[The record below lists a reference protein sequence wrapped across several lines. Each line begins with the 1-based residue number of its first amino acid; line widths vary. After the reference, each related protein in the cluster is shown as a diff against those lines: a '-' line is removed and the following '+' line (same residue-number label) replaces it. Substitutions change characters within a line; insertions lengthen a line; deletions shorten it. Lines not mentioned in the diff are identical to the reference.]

1 MPRKKKRNHSRKYLW
16 FCVVFI
22 LFLSIGNQI
31 YAENQENQGAL
42 GERLDGDYA
51 YISETGMVQDSAT
64 SSGTA
69 MRTGT
74 SPWDDAGEADE
85 PGNDTTD
92 LDNTVRSFDNV
103 NYTVYLKNR
112 VREDAPYSFYKT
124 GTLYF
129 EFVVKGTKD
138 QIMYEEESMG
148 WLSSKKEI
156 NYTIKEEERDG
167 EVCQVLAGSY
177 LMEPSENNPAAIG
190 EGYQELTIVLRVLAM
205 ENGQVVQPEYMFWL
219 EDNQE
224 TDYETVTPT
233 EVRVTAAPRYNVQ
246 LKTSESRVKYIDSFD
261 FSTGN
266 ELAANKDMGS
276 TYGRADALGVTVQI
290 MGKTAQHGLRGCEI
304 PTGPIE
310 FDLNLQSEYISTETG
325 ETTNV
330 SESYRPLLWS
340 MEGNKKNSAQQDG
353 RSINGRFDF
362 SSGGAPFNQGTTSND
377 CYNGG
382 TWTGSQK
389 DQTVHIKIENYE
401 IDFSQLP
408 YRDANVNNGYIYYN
422 PETTKDYW
430 DVQTACFSAGEIWIV
445 QPFYDQDGNY
455 VVDQYGTGSFNTT
468 ISDCRLTATGKSGQ
482 QLTTVSDN
490 SNQMFTTDDTKVL
503 AMALELPGTIDQG
516 INYQKYQDLSYGA
529 SLTDG
534 CFDNGK
540 DWIIAGGTLNI
551 QESLKHN
558 TAEGMNTGVGYD
570 DLIKFDDT
578 FFDLEQ
584 VKKGDSAGLDNMK
597 DIFLYGAKPDKTG
610 WNHQNKTP
618 GEAGYDVEMIDATAD
633 DLIFFQTLE
642 ELKASGYTC
651 VAVLWEA
658 RGVASAQAANCY
670 IGLEGKV
677 KSTAVSGSV
686 YMVMHSA
693 RAWNKLNV
701 QKTVAEN
708 TGKEITALSDVD
720 YIAYMQ
726 SEKFPS
732 RGREKRQYSYDTD
745 YPEAFWVNDARH
757 NSGLATYQ
765 KSVYDANGYTGGSAG
780 ISYGDSCLVVEYA
793 TKLVK
798 DTAQQ
803 ISGKQGAKNSYDMD
817 TNQRIADY
825 ILKPSVLRTAGES
838 VTEGTEMKIGIYIE
852 DTLPSGLTYISG
864 SSYWGGQYVQNG
876 EGKQGSV
883 TGGTEL
889 EPEITKNSDGTT
901 ILKWYLENVT
911 IREAEETFINPIYYS
926 CEIGTAGVEETD
938 VKNNDQL
945 LNRAVIW
952 GKDEPRREVSLTNG
966 NLAEK
971 SILVSKTRAI
981 SLSKIADQQ
990 FVDVGDTMGFT
1001 LNIGNN
1007 ADNSMEIIGVD
1018 SMPYPGDGAGS
1029 DFEGKCLVNEV
1040 TVKNP
1045 DILNDIKLYYTTDEN
1060 QRGKTSEAF
1069 SNADFQDS
1077 SIWKKMS
1084 VDSVTGSVEIPDGFA
1099 PVAIAAVGNLQGQQT
1114 LKLHVS
1120 LYLENAKAGDKVMN
1134 RLTRGD
1140 MESDARTYV
1149 VSRTL
1154 EGNVWL
1160 DADKDGL
1167 YQTDEDKIDGVSAIL
1182 VRLKENGNPENVK
1195 DYEPYQVDGKAA
1207 KVETGYQMDVVT
1219 GAVTEY
1225 DVGKYKFTNLPAGTF
1240 GVLFEDGSFEL
1251 FGYQATSVNEGED
1264 DTIDSDAYPEY
1275 AEQRLERACILD
1287 IDMPQKENM
1296 TSSFYQSKYHD
1307 LGIYLSDESPDT
1319 GVDNDTEV
1327 TIKTF
1332 TAVLLL
1338 FVGIIE
1344 LCIILK
1350 WVKKKMT
1357 RRK

>member
-1 MPRKKKRNHSRKYLW
+1 MKCQKKHNSCMKYLW
-16 FCVVFI
+16 SGMALI
-22 LFLSIGNQI
+22 LSMMVGTRI
-31 YAENQENQGAL
+31 YAENQGTL
-42 GERLDGDYA
+42 GGRLDGNYA
-51 YISETGMVQDSAT
+51 YISEAGMVEDKTTDSQ
-64 SSGTA
+64 TA

-74 SPWDDAGEADE
+74 SPWDDTEEA
-85 PGNDTTD
+85 GNDTTD
-92 LDNTVRSFDNV
+92 RDNIVRSFDNV
-103 NYTVYLKNR
+103 NYTVYVKNK
-112 VREDAPYSFYKT
+112 VREDAPYAVYET
-124 GTLYF
+124 GTLHF
-129 EFVVKGTKD
+129 EFVVPGTKE
-138 QIMYEEESMG
+138 QIQYEEDSMG

-156 NYTIKEEERDG
+156 DYEIKEEERDG
-167 EVCQVLAGSY
+167 KVCQVLTGSY

-190 EGYQELTIVLRVLAM
+190 EGYQELSIVLRVLAM
-205 ENGQVVQPEYMFWL
+205 NNGQTVQPQYTFWL
-219 EDNQE
+219 EDNE
-224 TDYETVTPT
+224 KSDYKTVTPT
-233 EVRVTAAPRYNVQ
+233 EVQVTAAPRYNIQ
-246 LKTSESRVKYIDSFD
+246 LKTSENRVKYIDSFD

-276 TYGRADALGVTVQI
+276 TYGRVDALGVTVQI

-304 PTGPIE
+304 PTGSIE
-310 FDLNLQSEYISTETG
+310 FDLNFQSEYISTETG

-330 SESYRPLLWS
+330 SDSYCPLLWS
-340 MEGNKKNSAQQDG
+340 MEGNKKNSTQQDR

-362 SSGGAPFNQGTTSND
+362 SSGGAPFNQGTSPND
-377 CYNGG
+377 CYSGG
-382 TWTGSQK
+382 IWTGSQEDK
-389 DQTVHIKIENYE
+389 TVHIRIENYE

-422 PETTKDYW
+422 PETTKNYW

-468 ISDCRLTATGKSGQ
+468 ITDCNLTATGKSGQ
-482 QLTTVSDN
+482 QLTNVSDN
-490 SNQMFTTDDTKVL
+490 SNQMFQTDDKKVL

-516 INYQKYQDLSYGA
+516 IDYQKYQDLSYGA

-540 DWIIAGGTLNI
+540 DWIITGGKLNI

-578 FFDLEQ
+578 FFALEQ
-584 VKKGDSAGLDNMK
+584 VQKGSSAGLDNMK
-597 DIFLYGAKPDKTG
+597 ETFLYGAKPDKTG
-610 WNHQNKTP
+610 WNHHGKAP
-618 GEAGYDVEMIDATAD
+618 GEEGYDKEMIYATAD
-633 DLIFFQTLE
+633 DLIFFPTLE

-658 RGVASAQAANCY
+658 RGVASAQATNCY
-670 IGLEGKV
+670 IGLEGSV
-677 KSTAVSGSV
+677 KSTAVSGGV
-686 YMVMHSA
+686 YMVTHSA

-701 QKTVAEN
+701 QEAVAEN
-708 TGKEITALSDVD
+708 VGKEITALSDAD

-726 SEKFPS
+726 SDSFPS
-732 RGREKRQYSYDTD
+732 RGREERQYSYDTE
-745 YPEAFWVNDARH
+745 YPEAFWVNDAEH
-757 NSGLATYQ
+757 NNGLANYK

-780 ISYGDSCLVVEYA
+780 VSDGDSCLVVNYA
-793 TKLVK
+793 TKIVK

-803 ISGKQGAKNSYDMD
+803 VSGNQGAKNSYDMD
-817 TNQRIADY
+817 TNQRIVDY
-825 ILKPSVLRTAGES
+825 ILKPSVLRSAGES
-838 VTEGTEMKIGIYIE
+838 VTTGTQMQTGLYIE
-852 DTLPSGLTYISG
+852 DRLPSGLTYVSG

-889 EPEITKNSDGTT
+889 EPEITKNEDGTT
-901 ILKWYLENVT
+901 ILRWYLENVT
-911 IREAEETFINPIYYS
+911 IQEAEETFINPVYYS

-945 LNRAVIW
+945 LNQAVIW
-952 GKDEPRREVSLTNG
+952 GKDEPRREVNLTNG

-990 FVDVGDTMGFT
+990 FVDVGDTIMGFT

-1007 ADNSMEIIGVD
+1007 ADNSMEIIGED
-1018 SMPYPGDGAGS
+1018 SLPYPGDEAGS

-1040 TVKNP
+1040 TVKNS
-1045 DILNDIKLYYTTDEN
+1045 DILAGIELYYTTDEN

-1069 SNADFQDS
+1069 SKADFQDS

-1084 VDSVTGSVEIPDGFA
+1084 VDSVTGNVQIPYGFA
-1099 PVAIAAVGNLQGQQT
+1099 PVAIAAVGNLPGQQT
-1114 LKLHVS
+1114 LKIHIS
-1120 LYLENAKAGDKVMN
+1120 LYLENAKAGDKVVN

-1154 EGNVWL
+1154 EGNVWI

-1167 YQTDEDKIDGVSAIL
+1167 YQTGEDKVDGVSAIL
-1182 VRLKENGNPENVK
+1182 VRLKENGNPKNVE
-1195 DYEPYQVDGKAA
+1195 DYEPYLINGTQA

-1219 GAVTEY
+1219 GDVTEY
-1225 DVGKYKFTNLPAGTF
+1225 STGKYKFVNLPAGTF
-1240 GVLFEDGSFEL
+1240 GVLFEDGSFKL
-1251 FGYQATSVNEGED
+1251 FGYQATAVDQGED

-1275 AEQRLERACILD
+1275 NNQRLERAYILN
-1287 IDMPQKENM
+1287 IDMPEKENM
-1296 TSSFYQSKYHD
+1296 TSALYQSKYHD
-1307 LGIYLSDESPDT
+1307 LGIYQSDISADT
-1319 GVDNDTEV
+1319 GVDNDLEE
-1327 TIKTF
+1327 TIKLVVTLVLILVG
-1332 TAVLLL
+1332 AVEI
-1338 FVGIIE
+1338 FMIYRRI
-1344 LCIILK
+1344 
-1350 WVKKKMT
+1350 KKK
-1357 RRK
+1357 R